1 MATVEA
7 LAAKYPKFKDISK
20 FKQLATELG
29 KENPKISYYCL
40 FRIAE
45 KLNRNFTFLKYCA
58 RIILT
63 YFRVEAVRKLRR
75 GCQHCT
81 EKFNQRHKGNEAVDR
96 CQSRGG
102 STRDRSICVQQI

>member
-1 MATVEA
+1 MATVET

-45 KLNRNFTFLKYCA
+45 KLNRKSRSPLNCA
-58 RIILT
+58 RPTLT
-63 YFRVEAVRKLRR
+63 LIRTETERSLRL
-75 GCQHCT
+75 GYQHSA
-81 EKFNQRHKGNEAVDR
+81 EEFNQCNKGNEADHERQPGDR
-96 CQSRGG
+96 PA
-102 STRDRSICVQQI
+102 